1 MLDLIKNNFSS
12 YSRNARVYPALITL
26 TPVYLLVHTAINSI
40 TSLNIYYNFLSN
52 TLAIIVLLY
61 LSADIIRNL
70 GKIIENKIFSDGSSF
85 PTTELL
91 LHRNSKFTNEK
102 KEEIRKKILAKFSM
116 TLFSEEEESSNENA
130 ARKRIN
136 EAVGQIRQQVGNGRL
151 LLQFN
156 TRYGFWR
163 NLIGGSFITIPFCFI
178 NIIVYNFI
186 FPDAIK
192 LILSIMILSVFLVLS
207 IFKKRI
213 LNFIG
218 GQYAEQLY
226 LEFLSL

>member
-12 YSRNARVYPALITL
+12 YSRNARVYPALISL
-26 TPVYLLVHTAINSI
+26 TPIYLLTHTAINSI
-40 TSLNIYYNFLSN
+40 TDLNIYYNFLSN

-61 LSADIIRNL
+61 ISADIVRNL
-70 GKIIENKIFSDGSSF
+70 GKIIENKIFTEGSPF

-91 LHRNSKFTNEK
+91 LYKNSKFSDEK
-102 KEEIRKKILAKFSM
+102 KEEIRNKILTNFSIA
-116 TLFSEEEESSNENA
+116 LSSKEEESNNENI
-130 ARKRIN
+130 ARKRVN

-156 TRYGFWR
+156 IRYGFWR
-163 NLIGGSFITIPFCFI
+163 NLIGGSFITIPFCCI
-178 NIIVYNFI
+178 NIIVYNWI
-186 FPDAIK
+186 FTDTIK
-192 LILSIMILSVFLVLS
+192 LILSFMILLVFLVLY
-207 IFKKRI
+207 IVKKRI

-226 LEFLSL
+226 LEFLNS